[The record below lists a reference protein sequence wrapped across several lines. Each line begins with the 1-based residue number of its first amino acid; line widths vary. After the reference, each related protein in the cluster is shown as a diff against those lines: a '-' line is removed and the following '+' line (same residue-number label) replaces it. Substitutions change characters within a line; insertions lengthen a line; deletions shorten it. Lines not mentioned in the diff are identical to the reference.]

1 MNKEEY
7 LKICDKYKSGIY
19 IMIRPEHVND
29 KIYKVGMTDSKL
41 NKRHNQYNIGTKVL
55 HFIPCKKAKHIEQL
69 ILEILRHSNNIIY
82 RSDIGLE
89 YFQGEYNLI
98 KNILISNCPDFFT
111 IKYDFNLVDFI
122 NSVNKY
128 SKGCNENINIQVF
141 EKQKPIAINTDI
153 NSKNICKRCNFSFDY
168 KYLLIRHLKKVI
180 ECPVKNIDIE
190 RSVLIDELKNNSVV
204 QTINDIIKYKCQ
216 YCNKLFSSAQSKCNH
231 LKYCKYSKNNNNENI
246 LEKQIPIPINID
258 INNEN
263 ILEKQKQIPINTD
276 INTNNKNICKR
287 CNFSFSYKYLLLRH
301 LKKDKECAIKN
312 NDIER
317 SILIEELKNNS
328 VVQTINDKIKY
339 KCQYCNK
346 LYNSSQSKCN
356 HLKYCKSKNTI
367 KNSLDNNM
375 DNSINTSNNIIL

>member
-1 MNKEEY
+1 MNKDEY

-19 IMIRPEHVND
+19 IMIRPEHINNN
-29 KIYKVGMTDSKL
+29 IYKVGMTDSKL

-89 YFQGEYNLI
+89 YFQGEYDLI

-111 IKYDFNLVDFI
+111 IKYDFNLEEFI
-122 NSVNKY
+122 NSANKY
-128 SKGCNENINIQVF
+128 CKGCNENINIQVF
-141 EKQKPIAINTDI
+141 EKQKPIPINTDI

-168 KYLLIRHLKKVI
+168 KYLLLRHLKKVI
-180 ECPVKNIDIE
+180 ECPIKNIDIE

-204 QTINDIIKYKCQ
+204 QTINDKIKYKCQ

-231 LKYCKYSKNNNNENI
+231 LKYCKYSNNNNENI

-258 INNEN
+258 INN
-263 ILEKQKQIPINTD
+263 
-276 INTNNKNICKR
+276 KNICKR
-287 CNFSFSYKYLLLRH
+287 CNFSFDYKYLLLRH
-301 LKKDKECAIKN
+301 LKKDKQCAIKN

-367 KNSLDNNM
+367 KNSLDNKL
-375 DNSINTSNNIIL
+375 DNSINTPNNTIL